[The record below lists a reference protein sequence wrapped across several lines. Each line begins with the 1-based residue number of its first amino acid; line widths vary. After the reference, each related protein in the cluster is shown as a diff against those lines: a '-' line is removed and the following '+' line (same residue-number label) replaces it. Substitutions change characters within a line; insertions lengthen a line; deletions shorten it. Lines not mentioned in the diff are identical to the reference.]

1 MRGAGGGRWW
11 MGGWGGREGIVEG
24 VRGAREGVERGDQQ
38 HPAALCCPPL
48 QQPQLLSS
56 SHRSNSGSTKNTKKR
71 TNTKCYFAAESSRKR
86 QIHQTALSPFS
97 NSHRKAGSAKRHSS
111 SKWQIHC
118 IRVPVGKEFNPCI
131 RMTALI
137 YKPIYIM
144 TFIHQEE
151 NMFIRYFLQWRI
163 ICL

>member
-1 MRGAGGGRWW
+1 

-71 TNTKCYFAAESSRKR
+71 TNTKCYFAAESSRQVKDKYTR
-86 QIHQTALSPFS
+86 PLSVLFLILTEKQVLKDTRRVKDKYTA
-97 NSHRKAGSAKRHSS
+97 
-111 SKWQIHC
+111 
-118 IRVPVGKEFNPCI
+118 
-131 RMTALI
+131 
-137 YKPIYIM
+137 
-144 TFIHQEE
+144 
-151 NMFIRYFLQWRI
+151 
-163 ICL
+163 